1 MFDIMAYLSIDKG
14 LATQIVNLIDTMG
27 YAAIVVSAIMTLL
40 SAGSLAVT
48 SVMID
53 GAILYVKDLLKKNLK
68 AQAIALV
75 TRGKWMW

>member
-1 MFDIMAYLSIDKG
+1 MFDIMAYLSIDKS

-27 YAAIVVSAIMTLL
+27 YAAIAVSAIMTLL

-53 GAILYVKDLLKKNLK
+53 AAILYVKDLLKKNLK
-68 AQAIALV
+68 AQAIA
-75 TRGKWMW
+75 W